1 VNLTLLRKR
10 AKYWQNQLGL
20 KHWTIK
26 VVWAKAGEL
35 DDEDNLRVY
44 GLNTYDPNHMT
55 SLIQVLNPKDA
66 DETYNVEE
74 TLIHEL
80 LHLFMFPLESA
91 AGFSIKSPTDQWETA
106 MEQTI
111 NRLSELLNNGR
122 TSSESS
128 GSRQRSSDLPDSNA
142 DGHHPNA

>member
-1 VNLTLLRKR
+1 MNLTQLRKR
-10 AKYWQNQLGL
+10 SKYWQDKLGL
-20 KHWTIK
+20 KHWNVK
-26 VVWAKAGEL
+26 VVWASVGEL
-35 DDEDNLRVY
+35 DDADNLRVY

-122 TSSESS
+122 TNTEASNCSRGSSNLPC
-128 GSRQRSSDLPDSNA
+128 SDA
-142 DGHHPNA
+142 DGHQSNP

>member
-1 VNLTLLRKR
+1 MNLVQLRKR
-10 AKYWQNQLGL
+10 AKYWQDKLGL
-20 KHWTIK
+20 NNWKIK
-26 VVWAKAGEL
+26 VVWAKVGEL
-35 DDEDNLRVY
+35 DNTENHSVY

-55 SLIQVLNPKDA
+55 SLIQILNPKDA

-106 MEQTI
+106 MEQAI

-122 TSSESS
+122 TNTEASNCGRGSSNLY
-128 GSRQRSSDLPDSNA
+128 GGNA
-142 DGHHPNA
+142 DGHQSSP

>member
-1 VNLTLLRKR
+1 MNLTMLRKR
-10 AKYWQNQLGL
+10 AKYWQDKLGL
-20 KHWTIK
+20 KHWTIT
-26 VVWAKAGEL
+26 VVWAKKGEL
-35 DDEDNLRVY
+35 DDQEHQRVY

-55 SLIQVLNPKDA
+55 SIIQILNPKDA

-122 TSSESS
+122 TNTEASNRSGGSS
-128 GSRQRSSDLPDSNA
+128 GVSCGDANGHQSNS
-142 DGHHPNA
+142 

>member
-1 VNLTLLRKR
+1 MNLTQLRKR
-10 AKYWQNQLGL
+10 AKYWQDRLGL

-26 VVWAKAGEL
+26 VVWARTGEL
-35 DDEDNLRVY
+35 DDADNQKVY

-55 SLIQVLNPKDA
+55 SLIQILHPKDA
-66 DETYNVEE
+66 DEAYNVEE

-122 TSSESS
+122 ASSEASNRSGGSS
-128 GSRQRSSDLPDSNA
+128 GVSGGNA
-142 DGHHPNA
+142 DGHQPHA